1 MATASPQPKILPP
14 VVSEETWTEAGLLPC
29 KISVDLSLR
38 NFTVRDLLRLE
49 PGVILESGNAN
60 GSDVPVIV
68 NRQRIGWAEFEIIG
82 QRIAVRMTELL

>member
-1 MATASPQPKILPP
+1 MATAPAQPKLLPP
-14 VVSEETWTEAGLLPC
+14 IISEETWAEAGLLPC
-29 KISVDLSLR
+29 KISVDLPLR

-49 PGVILESGNAN
+49 PGAILESVNAN

-68 NRQRIGWAEFEIIG
+68 NKQRIGWAEFEIIG